1 LACFQRPKKT
11 SQATTFYHA
20 IHHNFTTK
28 KPPAAHPIF
37 QNHPQKHG
45 QIDGFTPWRHI
56 QIFSEIQTK
65 FFEI

>member
-1 LACFQRPKKT
+1 MFSAPEKDQP
-11 SQATTFYHA
+11 S
-20 IHHNFTTK
+20 HHVLPRNPPQLHHK